1 MLTSTPSS
9 PVYPQRVILQS
20 GTPKTVANLEVM
32 KVSLLRSSLSPSWR
46 TRDMD
51 GPKETTGKKRRGR
64 RHDEISRYEDEDKGR
79 RRSGVEYTLQSNQGC
94 IIEELQ
100 INIKAC
106 SFEFYQSGLKITHT
120 HSQSIGVNTSPSIH
134 TRLALP
140 SYELNP
146 CRRSPRWRRRRGSLG
161 QCLWLWGRQ

>member
-20 GTPKTVANLEVM
+20 GTPNTVANLEVM
-32 KVSLLRSSLSPSWR
+32 KVSLLRSSFSPSWR

-51 GPKETTGKKRRGR
+51 GPNKTAEGRRGR
-64 RHDEISRYEDEDKGR
+64 RPDEISSDGGKDKGR
-79 RRSGVEYTLQSNQGC
+79 RRQEVENTLQSNQRC

-106 SFEFYQSGLKITHT
+106 SFELCQPGLKIKHTHT
-120 HSQSIGVNTSPSIH
+120 THTLSIRVTTSPCIR
-134 TRLALP
+134 TKLVLP
-140 SYELNP
+140 LCELNP
-146 CRRSPRWRRRRGSLG
+146 CRHSQRWRQCRGSLG
-161 QCLWLWGRQ
+161 QSL